1 MAITAPAEGGIAG
14 SAERDDGIRQFCAVG
29 RHKGAAV
36 LSVFP
41 MLWVPF
47 GRPMKKF
54 FFLII
59 CTSNERGVLEE
70 VFLWM

>member
-29 RHKGAAV
+29 RHKGVAV

-41 MLWVPF
+41 MLWGPF
-47 GRPMKKF
+47 WAPDEKI
-54 FFLII
+54 LL
-59 CTSNERGVLEE
+59 SNNLHVE
-70 VFLWM
+70 